1 MLFFFFFGFFWF
13 FVRPKEGSVVSGVP
27 EKKSSDRQPV
37 CLRFLSVCFFFLG
50 FWLSC
55 FSACL
60 SRLYLFAIVLGCR
73 LHLVLETME
82 RWLGDEMGLSLF
94 GSLFANG

>member
-1 MLFFFFFGFFWF
+1 
-13 FVRPKEGSVVSGVP
+13 
-27 EKKSSDRQPV
+27 
-37 CLRFLSVCFFFLG
+37 
-50 FWLSC
+50 
-55 FSACL
+55 
-60 SRLYLFAIVLGCR
+60 VLGCR